1 LQQNRE
7 IQIIRKR
14 RGTKKATSLR
24 TLLKAPPMLLPR
36 LIIFPL
42 TMVVETTDP
51 INADQHVELDL
62 IGEEHE
68 ANPARVVAVQALALP
83 LVNLGNDIEANVPQM
98 PLMPTMFMVWLGIVM
113 VLDLVGSIASLVIH
127 IPIIILSGA
136 SAVFII
142 IYVVVVLAGAV
153 IALMV
158 PCSGRLRPSQTLV
171 VSISI
176 CTAIL
181 HFLLV
186 ILWCT
191 IAASAGFRW
200 YSQIFI
206 AASIIGAACVVKVLF
221 VITIIRTAR
230 YRDYG
235 ANGGPS

>member
-1 LQQNRE
+1 
-7 IQIIRKR
+7 
-14 RGTKKATSLR
+14 
-24 TLLKAPPMLLPR
+24 MLLPR

-42 TMVVETTDP
+42 TMVVATTDP
-51 INADQHVELDL
+51 INAEQYVELDL
-62 IGEEHE
+62 IGEERE

-113 VLDLVGSIASLVIH
+113 VLDLVGSITSLVIH
-127 IPIIILSGA
+127 ILPIIIIILSGA

-142 IYVVVVLAGAV
+142 IYAAVVLAGAV

-171 VSISI
+171 VSISVCI
-176 CTAIL
+176 AIL
-181 HFLLV
+181 HFLFA

-191 IAASAGFRW
+191 TEVSVESRG
-200 YSQIFI
+200 YSQNFI
-206 AASIIGAACVVKVLF
+206 VASIIGAACVAKVLF
-221 VITIIRTAR
+221 VITIIRVAR